1 MVKVIEN
8 IGKNV
13 VGFELSGVVTG
24 EDYEKKLIPSI
35 KKKLQESDKVRVLY
49 HVTKDFDSYEF
60 KAMFDD
66 AMAGLEFFTNWE
78 KIAVV
83 SDVEWIVNGVKIFAF
98 AVPGRVK
105 TFSNAEAEEAK
116 KWLLE
121 DED

>member
-13 VGFELSGVVTG
+13 IGFELSGIVTG
-24 EDYEKKLIPSI
+24 EDYETKLIPAI
-35 KKKLQESDKVRVLY
+35 KKKLQHSEKVRVLY
-49 HVTKDFDSYEF
+49 HVTKDFESYEL
-60 KAMFDD
+60 KALFDD
-66 AMAGLEFFTNWE
+66 AKVGLEFFGNWE

-98 AVPGRVK
+98 AVPGKVK
-105 TFSNAEAEEAK
+105 TFHNSEVEEAK

-121 DED
+121 DE